1 MNLSVFID
9 GSSRVHDAIALTANQ
24 VMKVRITRVPI
35 KRLEREFII
44 SSSNEVRPIPP
55 FTDNGNAG
63 TGQWNSILLGG
74 IIVCHRIMAIRQQ
87 WIRRGKIAR
96 SHCTCRY
103 Q

>member
-44 SSSNEVRPIPP
+44 SSSNEVRPIRPH
-55 FTDNGNAG
+55 TDNGNAG
-63 TGQWNSILLGG
+63 TGQWNSILLSGVV
-74 IIVCHRIMAIRQQ
+74 VCQRIMAICQK
-87 WIRRGKIAR
+87 WIVRKEIAR
-96 SHCTCRY
+96 SHCTCR
-103 Q
+103 